1 MNINKLTRNAVFA
14 TVAAGGLYA
23 ASAIKTPKNDFLS
36 DVKKTEL
43 PANPVQTPVTA
54 GTLFTLGLLGRKK
67 KNEDETPLSKEQQEA
82 NAAAEAGM
90 SVEKY
95 RSLFEATPKSDY
107 MVICGFESHKP
118 RYYNTAREWLF
129 AWDENFH
136 TDIKSVK
143 NGLGVMDKCFEQYEK
158 ENIKIFEEEDKA
170 RCKQLM
176 AEVNEAIEKGEEIK
190 DETID
195 ELVFIYDRKRLY
207 PYI

>member
-1 MNINKLTRNAVFA
+1 M
-14 TVAAGGLYA
+14 
-23 ASAIKTPKNDFLS
+23 
-36 DVKKTEL
+36 
-43 PANPVQTPVTA
+43 
-54 GTLFTLGLLGRKK
+54 
-67 KNEDETPLSKEQQEA
+67 SKEEQEA
-82 NAAAEAGM
+82 KAAAEAGM
-90 SVEKY
+90 SIEKY

-107 MVICGFESHKP
+107 MVISGFESHKP

-170 RCKQLM
+170 RCKKLM
-176 AEVNEAIEKGEEIK
+176 AEVNEAIEKGEEIEDDK
-190 DETID
+190 LN
-195 ELVFIYDRKRLY
+195 ELVFIYDKKRLY

>member
-23 ASAIKTPKNDFLS
+23 ASAIKTP
-36 DVKKTEL
+36 
-43 PANPVQTPVTA
+43 VQMPVTA
-54 GTLFTLGLLGRKK
+54 GTLFTLGLFGRKK
-67 KNEDETPLSKEQQEA
+67 KNEDDVLLSKEEQEA
-82 NAAAEAGM
+82 KAAAEAGM

-107 MVICGFESHKP
+107 MVISGFESHKP
-118 RYYNTAREWLF
+118 HYYNTAREWLF
-129 AWDENFH
+129 AWDENFN

-143 NGLGVMDKCFEQYEK
+143 NGLGVMNNCFEQYEK

-170 RCKQLM
+170 RCKKLM
-176 AEVNEAIEKGEEIK
+176 AEVNEAIEKGEEIEDDK
-190 DETID
+190 LN
-195 ELVFIYDRKRLY
+195 ELVFIYDKKRLY